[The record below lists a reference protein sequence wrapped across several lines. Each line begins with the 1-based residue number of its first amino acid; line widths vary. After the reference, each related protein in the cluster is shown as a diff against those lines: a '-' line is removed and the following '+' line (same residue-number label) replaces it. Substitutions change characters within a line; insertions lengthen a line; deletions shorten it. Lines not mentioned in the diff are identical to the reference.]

1 MQRYDIILGTTRGLA
16 YLHEDFHVCIIH
28 RDIKTGNI
36 LLDDDLQPKIAD
48 FGLARLL
55 PEDQSHLSTRFAG
68 TLGYTA
74 PEYAIHGKLN
84 IVGDNM
90 QGAVF
95 GELLDCLLK
104 PTNIKEKIS
113 SLMLLASLGSEC
125 EETMLKQLMLLEF
138 GKRTM
143 LLKLK
148 RPLKLLKELDSKF
161 RKVLRIDVILV
172 V

>member
-1 MQRYDIILGTTRGLA
+1 MIFSLKLLILGWQGFYQKINLILA
-16 YLHEDFHVCIIH
+16 Q
-28 RDIKTGNI
+28 
-36 LLDDDLQPKIAD
+36 DLQEHWD
-48 FGLARLL
+48 
-55 PEDQSHLSTRFAG
+55 
-68 TLGYTA
+68 TLHHNMQYM
-74 PEYAIHGKLN
+74 

-90 QGAVF
+90 QGVVF

-104 PTNIKEKIS
+104 ATNIKEKIS

-148 RPLKLLKELDSKF
+148 RPLKLLKELHSKF

>member
-1 MQRYDIILGTTRGLA
+1 MVKPKEGMKRP
-16 YLHEDFHVCIIH
+16 F
-28 RDIKTGNI
+28 KPMK
-36 LLDDDLQPKIAD
+36 DLNMDK
-48 FGLARLL
+48 
-55 PEDQSHLSTRFAG
+55 
-68 TLGYTA
+68 
-74 PEYAIHGKLN
+74 
-84 IVGDNM
+84 IVGDNI

-148 RPLKLLKELDSKF
+148 RPLKLLKELHSKF

>member
-74 PEYAIHGKLN
+74 PEYAIH
-84 IVGDNM
+84 
-90 QGAVF
+90 GAVF

>member
-1 MQRYDIILGTTRGLA
+1 MIFSLKLLILGWQGFYQKINLILA
-16 YLHEDFHVCIIH
+16 Q
-28 RDIKTGNI
+28 
-36 LLDDDLQPKIAD
+36 DLQEHWD
-48 FGLARLL
+48 
-55 PEDQSHLSTRFAG
+55 
-68 TLGYTA
+68 TLHQNMQYM
-74 PEYAIHGKLN
+74 